1 MIPLAIFVGAGLGGV
16 ARYAVGGWVQAAAG
30 AGFPWGT
37 LVVNVSGSLLLG
49 FLYSLVGSS
58 PATAQ
63 WRAFVGVGFCGG
75 YTTFSTFS
83 YEAANLVQGGEWG
96 RAMLYMAGSVVLSLL
111 AMLVGFRL
119 AANLL
124 HRG

>member
-16 ARYAVGGWVQAAAG
+16 ARYVVGGWVQAGAG
-30 AGFPWGT
+30 ASFPWGT

-49 FLYSLVGSS
+49 FLYSLLGSS
-58 PATAQ
+58 PGTAQ

-83 YEAANLVQGGEWG
+83 YEAANLVQGGEWN
-96 RAMLYMAGSVVLSLL
+96 RAVLYMAGSVLLSLM